1 MLDSKVDIPA
11 PKKLRPSPLMP
22 QPMAIDGPMPLHLI
36 VIEEARKD
44 IQNLRAASNAASGE
58 MGENLRAM
66 VMSLDRIERDLIAD
80 SSGFMQAERLF
91 TYYLPAATTILE
103 ARGRAAA
110 DLDDTKLIAI
120 DAIMGRLASAFKN
133 FALRLHAKDDKAI
146 EIDIKLLDQAL
157 ASEFGFESLPAKT
170 EN

>member
-80 SSGFMQAERLF
+80 SSGFMQVERLF
-91 TYYLPAATTILE
+91 TYYLPATTKILE
-103 ARGRAAA
+103 ARGRAAT
-110 DLDDTKLIAI
+110 DFDDTKLAKM
-120 DAIMGRLASAFKN
+120 DAIMGRLASAFRD

-157 ASEFGFESLPAKT
+157 ASEFGFENLPAKT